1 MAHDD
6 TTAPEA
12 GQAIEDRRET
22 SRIRTIFT
30 VVLGVVAVVGLFA
43 STIAVWAQ
51 GVLFNSDKVAKA
63 AERALEQPEAA
74 ASMSDYV
81 TDQVFTLVDVSTVV
95 ENVLPDQLDGLS
107 GIIASGAHEFVAS
120 ELRQLL
126 ETPKVRAIVV
136 SAIRSAH
143 AQLMRL
149 LDGDGVLEGVSISPE
164 AVTVNLLPI
173 ISLGLQ
179 QLREAGVGLASTIPA
194 LPLGGNPVEQIGL
207 LETAF
212 GHDLPANFGQLTI
225 FKGSAAAQASE
236 IVQQAQDMV
245 VLAKRAI
252 RQIIIVTI
260 VAFIGTLL
268 IANRRRRAVLVLG
281 LASAAVM
288 LIART
293 AINQLLARTPNLV
306 IDPGAR
312 SALQS
317 ALTELASSLL
327 RVVTLLLL
335 IGLAAAA
342 LVMLTSAGAAGGGAF
357 ARLLTRNRQVSA
369 AVAFAVSVGVIVLF
383 GLELAPLIVAGVVAA
398 VGVVLMSG
406 RQAPSPT

>member
-6 TTAPEA
+6 EAAPA
-12 GQAIEDRRET
+12 ADDPRET

-30 VVLGVVAVVGLFA
+30 VVLGVIAVVGLFA

-74 ASMSDYV
+74 ASMSEYV
-81 TDQVFTLVDVSTVV
+81 TDQVFTLVDVSTLV
-95 ENVLPDQLDGLS
+95 ENVLPEQLDGLS
-107 GIIASGAHEFVAS
+107 GMIANGAHEYVAS

-126 ETPKVRAIVV
+126 ETPKVRTILVK
-136 SAIRSAH
+136 AIRSAH
-143 AQLMRL
+143 ARLMRVL
-149 LDGDGVLEGVSISPE
+149 EGDGVLEGVSISPD

-179 QLREAGVGLASTIPA
+179 QLKEVGVGLASAVPD
-194 LPLGGNPVEQIGL
+194 LPLDGNPVEQIGL
-207 LETAF
+207 LETTF
-212 GHDLPANFGQLTI
+212 GHSLPSNFGQLTV

-236 IVQQAQDMV
+236 IVQQAQSMV

-252 RQIIIVTI
+252 KQIIIITI
-260 VAFIGTLL
+260 AAFIGTLL
-268 IANRRRRAVLVLG
+268 VANRRRRAVLVLG

-306 IDPGAR
+306 LDPGAR

-342 LVMLTSAGAAGGGAF
+342 LVMLTSAGAAGGGAL
-357 ARLLTRNRQVSA
+357 ARLLVRNRQVSA
-369 AVAFAVSVGVIVLF
+369 AVAFAVAVGVIVMF
-383 GLELAPLIVAGVVAA
+383 GLDVAPLIVAGVIAA

-406 RQAPSPT
+406 RHTPTTT